1 MAKMAHAATLPAST
15 FLFVDEALSLDHR
28 GWKAAP
34 TKKTGLA
41 LKVRATVV
49 PATGPAAA
57 LFHGTEIVCFFQTT
71 PVACRIENPGREQNA
86 SLRNANRLE
95 LFQT

>member
-34 TKKTGLA
+34 TEKYRTRFEGKSNCGA
-41 LKVRATVV
+41 SHRAC
-49 PATGPAAA
+49 G
-57 LFHGTEIVCFFQTT
+57 
-71 PVACRIENPGREQNA
+71 RII
-86 SLRNANRLE
+86 S
-95 LFQT
+95 